1 MGVYIS
7 DYAALIGIV
16 NTYSEGLKRMSATPQ
31 VPPIH
36 SARPQITADLMA
48 RTGLDEA
55 MLARL
60 VHMFYDHIRA
70 DPLLG
75 PIFADRITDWG
86 PHVEK
91 MVEFWSSVALMTGRY
106 HGAPIPKHLPLPVE
120 SAHFERWLDL
130 FRATAQEVCPPE
142 GAAWVIERAERIAAS
157 IHMNIQDARGR
168 YGSVGLPP
176 RL

>member
-1 MGVYIS
+1 MP
-7 DYAALIGIV
+7 
-16 NTYSEGLKRMSATPQ
+16 ATMHVQPVQ
-31 VPPIH
+31 

-55 MLARL
+55 ILARL
-60 VHMFYDHIRA
+60 VHMFYDRIRA

-86 PHVEK
+86 PHLDR

-120 SAHFERWLDL
+120 AAHFERWLDL

-142 GAAWVIERAERIAAS
+142 GAVWVIERAERIAAS
-157 IHMNIQDARGR
+157 IHMNIQDAWGR
-168 YGSVGLPP
+168 YGRTDLPP
-176 RL
+176 QL